1 MKTQDKFGCRF
12 RDWQVYKDS
21 RAFRKEINQLIIKF
35 PSDERYA
42 LSDQTKRA
50 LTSIILNIAESTNKN
65 SDKDMRVYI
74 NRSHCSL
81 DEVVACLDCAYDDN
95 YILEQELETALLK
108 ASNLAKQLTAFTV
121 YLGNAGK
128 VNR

>member
-1 MKTQDKFGCRF
+1 METKDKHGFRF

-21 RAFRKEINQLIIKF
+21 RQFRKDINQLIKKF
-35 PSDERYA
+35 PSDEKYA
-42 LSDQTKRA
+42 LSDQAKRA

-65 SDKDMRVYI
+65 SDKDMRLYI

-81 DEVVACLDCAYDDN
+81 DEVVACLDCALDDN
-95 YILEQELETALLK
+95 YIPEQELEASLVR

-121 YLGNAGK
+121 YLSKGK
-128 VNR
+128 KS